1 MNTSATPS
9 RPARIAKYYDEAPG
23 RVDADGTRHWATRG
37 ANFTVV
43 ATQAVAGTVLSREN
57 NPDEYMLLLPENV
70 GATLEADGATV
81 ETPGD
86 SLSIFP
92 PGVSRVTV
100 TTPGWVYRIFSN
112 RATDLLDWTSNRDDY
127 IERADVAPLEAWP
140 EPVGGYKLRHY
151 PLANYVRQENSMRLF
166 RSTNLMIN
174 IFLPQTKPR
183 DPKKMTPHSHAD
195 FEQGSLSLSGSYV
208 HHLRYPWTPDLNAW
222 REDEH
227 ALVFSPSLCI
237 MTTKVVHTSQAIGTE
252 RTRLVDIF
260 SPPRIDFSLKPG
272 LVNNADEYPMPETAE
287 AAPAAKAA

>member
-1 MNTSATPS
+1 MTIPANVA
-9 RPARIAKYYDEAPG
+9 RAARIAKYYDEVPTQ
-23 RVDADGTRHWATRG
+23 VDADGSRHWATRG

-43 ATQAVAGTVLSREN
+43 VTHAAAGCVLERTE
-57 NPDEYMLLLPENV
+57 NPDEYMLLLPEQV
-70 GATLEADGATV
+70 GARLEAGGTTIDTS
-81 ETPGD
+81 GD

-92 PGVSRVTV
+92 PGASRITV
-100 TTPGWVYRIFSN
+100 TSPGYVYRIFSHL
-112 RATDLLDWTSNRDDY
+112 ATDLQALVSNPNDYDERD
-127 IERADVAPLEAWP
+127 DVAPLAHWP
-140 EPVGGYKLRHY
+140 EPVGGFKLRHY

-208 HHLRYPWTPDLNAW
+208 HHLRYPWTSNLGNW

-237 MTTKVVHTSQAIGTE
+237 MPSTVVHTSQAIGTE

-260 SPPRIDFSLKPG
+260 CPPRIDFSMKPG
-272 LVNNADEYPMPETAE
+272 LVNNADEYPMPAV
-287 AAPAAKAA
+287 AQPA